1 MRLIGLLFVLGGWL
15 VAVGGLLV
23 TSSVGARTLIACVG
37 IALSLYGSL
46 GVLNGYYLDR
56 AIWKK

>member
-1 MRLIGLLFVLGGWL
+1 MKLVGIACVVGGWVL
-15 VAVGGLLV
+15 AVAGLFITPANGG
-23 TSSVGARTLIACVG
+23 RILIACLG

-46 GVLNGYYLDR
+46 GVLNGYYLER